1 MTTVEPCIFCAIV
14 AGDAP
19 AHRVFENDHA
29 VAFLDIRPVT
39 RGHLLVVPRQH
50 ATDLNATHPDAAAD
64 VFRVGHTLA
73 RAVRHSDLR
82 ADGANLV
89 INDGK
94 AAFQTVFHLHL
105 HVVPRWH
112 RDRFRFAAGFVTRRL
127 SEPERVADAVRVGL
141 ARLDGEPTA

>member
-1 MTTVEPCIFCAIV
+1 MESCIFCAIV

-39 RGHLLVVPRQH
+39 RGHLLVVPREH

>member
-1 MTTVEPCIFCAIV
+1 MTAVEPCIFCAIV

-29 VAFLDIRPVT
+29 VAFLDIRPIS
-39 RGHLLVVPRQH
+39 RGHLLVVPREH
-50 ATDLNATHPDAAAD
+50 TTDLNSTAPAAAAD

-73 RAVRHSDLR
+73 RAVRQSDLR

-112 RDRFRFAAGFVTRRL
+112 RDRLRFAAGFVTRRL
-127 SEPERVADAVRVGL
+127 REPDRVADAVRVGL
-141 ARLDGEPTA
+141 SRLNGEPTA

>member
-1 MTTVEPCIFCAIV
+1 MTFVESCIFCAIV

-39 RGHLLVVPRQH
+39 RGHLLVVPRDH

-73 RAVRHSDLR
+73 RAMRHSDLR

-94 AAFQTVFHLHL
+94 AAFQTVLDQQMGL
-105 HVVPRWH
+105 GQVGW
-112 RDRFRFAAGFVTRRL
+112 RR
-127 SEPERVADAVRVGL
+127 
-141 ARLDGEPTA
+141 ARALCTG

>member
-1 MTTVEPCIFCAIV
+1 MTTVESCIFCAIV

-29 VAFLDIRPVT
+29 VAFLDIRPIT
-39 RGHLLVVPRQH
+39 RGHLLVVPREH

-141 ARLDGEPTA
+141 ARLNGESTA

>member
-1 MTTVEPCIFCAIV
+1 MTTVESCIFCAIV

-29 VAFLDIRPVT
+29 MAFLDIRPVS
-39 RGHLLVVPRQH
+39 RGHLLVVPREH
-50 ATDLNATHPDAAAD
+50 ATDLNSTHPDAAAD

-89 INDGK
+89 SNDGK

-112 RDRFRFAAGFVTRRL
+112 RDRLRFATGLVTRRL
-127 SEPERVADAVRVGL
+127 HEPEHVADAVRVGL
-141 ARLDGEPTA
+141 ARLNGDSTA

>member
-1 MTTVEPCIFCAIV
+1 MEPCIFCAIV

-39 RGHLLVVPRQH
+39 RGHLLVVPREH

>member
-1 MTTVEPCIFCAIV
+1 MEPCIFCAIV

-39 RGHLLVVPRQH
+39 RGHLLVVPREH

-141 ARLDGEPTA
+141 ARLDGDPTA

>member
-1 MTTVEPCIFCAIV
+1 MTTVESCIFCAIV

-29 VAFLDIRPVT
+29 VAFLDIRPVS
-39 RGHLLVVPRQH
+39 RGHLLVVPREH
-50 ATDLNATHPDAAAD
+50 ATDLNSTHPDAAAD

-112 RDRFRFAAGFVTRRL
+112 RDRLRFATGFVTRRL
-127 SEPERVADAVRVGL
+127 REPERVADAVRVGL
-141 ARLDGEPTA
+141 ARLNGESTA

>member
-1 MTTVEPCIFCAIV
+1 MTTVESCIFCAIV

-29 VAFLDIRPVT
+29 MAFLDIRPVS
-39 RGHLLVVPRQH
+39 RGHLLVVPREH
-50 ATDLNATHPDAAAD
+50 AMDLNSTHPDAAAD

-112 RDRFRFAAGFVTRRL
+112 RDRLRFATGLVTRRL
-127 SEPERVADAVRVGL
+127 REPEHVADAVRVGL
-141 ARLDGEPTA
+141 ARLNGESTA

>member
-39 RGHLLVVPRQH
+39 RGHLLVVPREH

>member
-1 MTTVEPCIFCAIV
+1 MEPCIFCAIV

>member
-1 MTTVEPCIFCAIV
+1 MEPCIFCAIV

-39 RGHLLVVPRQH
+39 RGHLLVVPREH

-141 ARLDGEPTA
+141 ARLDGEPKA

>member
-1 MTTVEPCIFCAIV
+1 MEPCIFCAIV

-19 AHRVFENDHA
+19 AHRVFENEHA

-39 RGHLLVVPRQH
+39 RGHLLVVPREH

-141 ARLDGEPTA
+141 ARLDGDPTA

>member
-1 MTTVEPCIFCAIV
+1 MESCIFCAIV

-29 VAFLDIRPVT
+29 VAFLDIRPVS
-39 RGHLLVVPRQH
+39 RGHLLVVPREH
-50 ATDLNATHPDAAAD
+50 STDLNSTHPAAAAD

-82 ADGANLV
+82 ADGANIV

-112 RDRFRFAAGFVTRRL
+112 RDRLRIAAGLVTRRL
-127 SEPERVADAVRVGL
+127 REPERVADAVRLGL
-141 ARLDGEPTA
+141 ARLNDESTA

>member
-1 MTTVEPCIFCAIV
+1 VTTVESCIFCAIV

-29 VAFLDIRPVT
+29 IAFLDIRPVS
-39 RGHLLVVPRQH
+39 RGHLLVVPREH
-50 ATDLNATHPDAAAD
+50 ATDLNSTHPDAAAD
-64 VFRVGHTLA
+64 VFRVGHTLS

-141 ARLDGEPTA
+141 ARLNGESTA

>member
-39 RGHLLVVPRQH
+39 RGHLLVVPREH

-141 ARLDGEPTA
+141 ARLDGDPTA